1 MLLMNEL
8 LICEVLMAV
17 ENHDLVDIEAAAQR
31 CRHHMPQHP
40 ETDQRLKDRLQ
51 ELAMEYGAGVVLQ

>member
-17 ENHDLVDIEAAAQR
+17 ETHDLVDIDAAAQR
-31 CRHHMPQHP
+31 CRDHMPQHP
-40 ETDQRLKDRLQ
+40 ETDEQLKDRLQ
-51 ELAMEYGAGVVLQ
+51 YLAMEYGAGVALH